1 MPTLTKSLVER
12 AEQKQADYILWD
24 SKLTGFGVKVTP
36 KGKRVYFLKYRT
48 KDGTQRKPA
57 IGEHSEALTC
67 ERAREI
73 AKDWLADVQ
82 HGGDPSGERKTL
94 RKAATVGELCDRYM
108 REHSLV
114 HKKPSSIY
122 MDRMFIDRYIKPQCG
137 HLKVG
142 AMTRQ
147 HVAQLHNSMKQTP
160 VQANRMVNT
169 LSKIFMLAEQWE
181 MRAANTNPCLKFP
194 RFKET
199 PKERFLT
206 DAEMERLGDTLRE
219 LEKERKE
226 SPYMIALVRILML
239 TGARLGEILNA
250 RWEWVDMQRGFLTLP
265 DSKTGKRII
274 NLGGALE
281 VLEKLPRVSG
291 NPYIIVGDVEGKQMV
306 KPNRQWRRIRE
317 RAGLGDV
324 RMHDLRHTYASVLAM
339 QGESMLVVAKLLGHR
354 QLRTTERYAHL
365 GNNPLDLA
373 TQKAGASIGAKVLG
387 RKL

>member
-1 MPTLTKSLVER
+1 MPTLTKSVVER
-12 AEQKQADYILWD
+12 TQPQVADYILWD
-24 SKLTGFGVKVTP
+24 SKMTGFGVKVTP

-73 AKDWLADVQ
+73 AKDWLAEVQ
-82 HGGDPSGERKTL
+82 QGGDPSGERKTL
-94 RKAATVGELCDRYM
+94 RKSATVSDLCDRYIK
-108 REHSLV
+108 EHALI
-114 HKKPSSIY
+114 HKKPSSVY

-137 HLKVG
+137 HLKVN

-147 HVAQLHNSMKQTP
+147 HVVQLHNAMRHTP
-160 VQANRMVNT
+160 IQANRMVNT
-169 LSKIFMLAEQWE
+169 LSKIFTLAEQWE
-181 MRAANTNPCLKFP
+181 MRTLNTNPCIKFP

-206 DAEMERLGDTLRE
+206 DTEMERLGDTLRC
-219 LEKERKE
+219 LEQEKKE
-226 SPYMIALVRILML
+226 SPYMTALVRILML

-250 RWEWVDMQRGFLTLP
+250 KWEWVDMQRGLLTLP

-274 NLGGALE
+274 KLGAAID
-281 VLEKLPRVSG
+281 VLEKLPRVAG
-291 NPYIIVGDVEGKQMV
+291 NPYIIVGEVEGKQMV
-306 KPNRQWRRIRE
+306 KPNRQWRRIRQH
-317 RAGLGDV
+317 AGLGDV

-354 QLRTTERYAHL
+354 QLRTTERYAHI

-373 TQKAGASIGAKVLG
+373 TQKAGASIAAKVLG
-387 RKL
+387 R